1 MASGVW
7 KVVYPFVV
15 GRSRHLSLNKFFNL
29 NTPSLRMV
37 ITEETGKK
45 TGEKKITLKIVATS
59 VVASRPPNGDRLQRR
74 PLMPRM
80 VKIVVR

>member
-1 MASGVW
+1 M
-7 KVVYPFVV
+7 
-15 GRSRHLSLNKFFNL
+15 LNRVFDPS
-29 NTPSLRMV
+29 TPSMRKADNGG
-37 ITEETGKK
+37 EKNGGKK

-59 VVASRPPNGDRLQRR
+59 VDASRPPNGDRLQRR